1 MDKWGHEFWLVLL
14 IIPTALIHISSFLLT
29 GLHPSLLDL
38 LVTGFRQTA
47 SRDQRCTVLNE
58 VVTTDVVFDIIRKK
72 RGVFV
77 NEPPDPC

>member
-1 MDKWGHEFWLVLL
+1 MGSRVLASAADH
-14 IIPTALIHISSFLLT
+14 PDSIHPYICLFYSPEYT
-29 GLHPSLLDL
+29 QTLLDP
-38 LVTGFRQTA
+38 LVTRFRQTA

-77 NEPPDPC
+77 NEPPDPR

>member
-1 MDKWGHEFWLVLL
+1 MGSRVLASAADHPDSINPYICL
-14 IIPTALIHISSFLLT
+14 LLT